1 MKLKKKMDS
10 ENNRRYW
17 EYVEQTS
24 KEVEETYPAWKRGG
38 EKINSR
44 VSHDDSQCA
53 SGGVNDSGNGNGFH
67 FS

>member
-10 ENNRRYW
+10 EDDRRYW

-24 KEVEETYPAWKRGG
+24 KEVEETYPAWKKGG
-38 EKINSR
+38 EKIPSR
-44 VSHDDSQCA
+44 VSHDESQRA
-53 SGGVNDSGNGNGFH
+53 GGVNDSSNGDGFY